1 MGEFTNLGEI
11 VKTVGLKGEVK
22 LLPASGFWSDALKDG
37 GIYLVSSDMIRRLV
51 KVEKFRKKGGAYVIK
66 LDSLESIEDAEL
78 VVGKRLEL
86 SMDEVDLEPRELG
99 LSGKLT
105 GMKVFLKDGELLG
118 GVVELLESGGQDRL
132 IVKGKRSF
140 MIPYVP
146 SIVIE
151 VDYDNGRIEIDPP
164 EGLLEL
170 EW

>member
-11 VKTVGLKGEVK
+11 VKAVGLKGEVK
-22 LLPASGFWSDALKDG
+22 LLPGTGFWADALKG
-37 GIYLVSSDMIRRLV
+37 EGIYLVSSDIIRRLV
-51 KVEKFRKKGGAYVIK
+51 KVEKFRKKGGTYVIK
-66 LDSLESIEDAEL
+66 LDSIGSIEDAEL
-78 VVGKRLEL
+78 AVGKRLEL
-86 SMDEVDLEPRELG
+86 SMDEVELVPPERG
-99 LSGKLT
+99 LAGRFT
-105 GMKVFLKDGELLG
+105 GMKMFLKNGELLG
-118 GVVELLESGGQDRL
+118 DVVGIFESGGQDRL

-146 SIVIE
+146 SIVIK